1 MGYSSDIVTNLAIDW
16 LKNRRDKSKPFFM
29 MHHYKAPHDM
39 FEYAPRYEYYLD
51 DVEVPVPLSLFDTDK
66 WGSEAQEARTIHFV
80 TSSELLSQAVMKSAI
95 M

>member
-66 WGSEAQEARTIHFV
+66 WGSEGTRGKNDSLRHFIG
-80 TSSELLSQAVMKSAI
+80 TSVSSRQ
-95 M
+95 

>member
-51 DVEVPVPLSLFDTDK
+51 DVEVPVPLSCSIQTNGAPK
-66 WGSEAQEARTIHFV
+66 AQEARTIHFV